1 MKKYFMI
8 FLVLMISIS
17 GVSQIFSQEKQD
29 IPSDFFMG
37 KWGGNISGAVV
48 QTDYVIWPV
57 GTYPFSI
64 ELIGYPAQLGI
75 GPFGGG
81 AGAFMKFEGT
91 WPNNFTIV
99 DTAQIL
105 FFRSP
110 GNSNFLTLSYPVN
123 DPAPIRDM
131 GYYTAFVLAGFNVE
145 QINNNL
151 ILLTSG
157 GGDAMLWSD
166 SWAKGELHRIYTK
179 KDTLGKTVFI
189 NEPII
194 TDKFT
199 QRDIVV
205 PNKGK
210 VIIKPNSECKF
221 KEDRLLEQSL
231 GEIYSKIK
239 PGGNYKVQ
247 APQAVCGVRGTR
259 FITKVKKDGTTTLTV
274 LDGEVEFSDK
284 EKKKT
289 VVVKN
294 NQRSVCLQGGLPSE
308 PVTIEPN
315 LILKWWE

>member
-131 GYYTAFVLAGFNVE
+131 GYYTAFVLAGFNEE
-145 QINNNL
+145 QI
-151 ILLTSG
+151 
-157 GGDAMLWSD
+157 
-166 SWAKGELHRIYTK
+166 
-179 KDTLGKTVFI
+179 
-189 NEPII
+189 
-194 TDKFT
+194 
-199 QRDIVV
+199 
-205 PNKGK
+205 
-210 VIIKPNSECKF
+210 
-221 KEDRLLEQSL
+221 
-231 GEIYSKIK
+231 
-239 PGGNYKVQ
+239 
-247 APQAVCGVRGTR
+247 
-259 FITKVKKDGTTTLTV
+259 
-274 LDGEVEFSDK
+274 
-284 EKKKT
+284 
-289 VVVKN
+289 
-294 NQRSVCLQGGLPSE
+294 
-308 PVTIEPN
+308 
-315 LILKWWE
+315 